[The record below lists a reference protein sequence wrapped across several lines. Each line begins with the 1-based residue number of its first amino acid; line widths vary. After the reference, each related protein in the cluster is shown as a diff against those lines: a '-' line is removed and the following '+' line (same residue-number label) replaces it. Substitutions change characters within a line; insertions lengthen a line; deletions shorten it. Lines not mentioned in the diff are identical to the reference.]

1 MLVPSSGCRSLIQMI
16 LTQFVSCCR
25 SYVIAFALLTGSLM
39 VGCGKPVA
47 TDVVEFTDLHPATG
61 RVTFQGTPIVGGSV
75 RIFPISGASSGAQG
89 DVYTAVVAEDGS
101 FELQTFRSAG
111 RGIGVPAGEYGT
123 CFSWAGH
130 PDEHAD
136 LSNDEL
142 PEKLPARLT
151 RPQTS
156 GIRITVAA
164 GGTVIPD
171 IELK

>member
-1 MLVPSSGCRSLIQMI
+1 MTLLCSLV
-16 LTQFVSCCR
+16 
-25 SYVIAFALLTGSLM
+25 A
-39 VGCGKPVA
+39 GCGKPPA
-47 TDVVEFTDLHPATG
+47 TDVVDFSDLHPATG
-61 RVTFQGTPIVGGSV
+61 RVTFQGTPMVGGSV
-75 RIFPISGASSGAQG
+75 RLFPISGASSSAQG

-101 FELQTFRSAG
+101 FELQTFRTAG

-123 CFSWAGH
+123 CFSWSGH

-156 GIRITVAA
+156 GVKVTVAA